1 MNIESV
7 GQLTRQDAATGVL
20 LVSVFRLEPKR
31 GEGKSKGATDKAGR
45 SDNFLKC
52 SKEKGAKPADKAG

>member
-31 GEGKSKGATDKAGR
+31 GG
-45 SDNFLKC
+45 
-52 SKEKGAKPADKAG
+52 KEKAKGRLTRQDAPIIS